1 MYSEEDY
8 LMADNVL
15 KPPLPGRGV
24 DAPMPIIL
32 IGALGGMVTSRIIG
46 LFVGAVLLAVG
57 YQIFMEWVDNGEEG
71 ADSEPAESDPGAT

>member
-1 MYSEEDY
+1 
-8 LMADNVL
+8 
-15 KPPLPGRGV
+15 
-24 DAPMPIIL
+24 
-32 IGALGGMVTSRIIG
+32 MVTSRIIG